1 MSLSYPLLL
10 VLGLLVAAALGVGVV
25 LLGRRRSA
33 ALAAAGISLA
43 GRRNRLFGPW
53 FFIGGV
59 VVLAVA
65 VAGPA
70 ASLPVGRSAGTVIL
84 AMDVSNSMSA
94 DDVTPSRLAAAQQ
107 TALSFIDAQPDSVDI
122 GVVGFDQGAL
132 TTSQP
137 TADRAAAKAAVQRLR
152 TAGGTSLA
160 SAILGS
166 LSAITG
172 TPVRIGEDGDL
183 PDIGNWGSA
192 TIVLISDGEDQGG
205 SGGSDAVT
213 AAATIAQ
220 NAGIHIEAVGVGTAE
235 GATVEIDGYQLHTA
249 LDTEQ
254 LTAIAQATGG
264 HYRSASDAEQLD
276 DVAST
281 IDLRLTVAKQDVPLA
296 GGFIAV
302 ALVLLAVGA
311 VVAADHPDRGG
322 SRLVAAATPTAR
334 GGAGDLDRPG
344 TGRAATPYE
353 VDPAHPDPVA
363 PPRLRHARC
372 WGGAAAGDRA
382 GAVQLHDDHAGDG
395 RFWIDVLHRRR
406 TQPAHRCPGGGRL
419 LHRVPG

>member
-10 VLGLLVAAALGVGVV
+10 VLGLLVAAGLGAGVV

-43 GRRNRLFGPW
+43 ARRNRLFGPW
-53 FFIGGV
+53 FFIGGL

-65 VAGPA
+65 VGGPA

-84 AMDVSNSMSA
+84 AMDVSNSMTA

-122 GVVGFDQGAL
+122 GVVGFDQGSL

-137 TADRAAAKAAVQRLR
+137 NADRAAAKAAVQRLR

-205 SGGSDAVT
+205 SSGSDAVM

-220 NAGIHIEAVGVGTAE
+220 NAGVHIEAVGVGTAE
-235 GATVEIDGYQLHTA
+235 GAIVEIDGYQLHTA

-254 LTAIAQATGG
+254 LRAIAQATGG
-264 HYRSASDAEQLD
+264 QYHSASDAEQLD

-311 VVAADHPDRGG
+311 LLTGLRTG
-322 SRLVAAATPTAR
+322 RLV
-334 GGAGDLDRPG
+334 
-344 TGRAATPYE
+344 
-353 VDPAHPDPVA
+353 
-363 PPRLRHARC
+363 
-372 WGGAAAGDRA
+372 
-382 GAVQLHDDHAGDG
+382 
-395 RFWIDVLHRRR
+395 
-406 TQPAHRCPGGGRL
+406 
-419 LHRVPG
+419 

>member
-1 MSLSYPLLL
+1 MSLSYPPLLI
-10 VLGLLVAAALGVGVV
+10 LGLLVAAALIVGAV
-25 LLGRRRSA
+25 LAGRRRSA
-33 ALAAAGISLA
+33 ALAAAGVSVA
-43 GRRNRLFGPW
+43 GRRNHQLGLW
-53 FFIGGV
+53 LSVGGV
-59 VVLAVA
+59 VLLAVA

-70 ASLPVGRSAGTVIL
+70 AALPVGRSAGTVML

-107 TALSFIDAQPDSVDI
+107 AALSFIDAQPDSVDI

-137 TADRAAAKAAVQRLR
+137 SADRAATKAAVERLR

-183 PDIGNWGSA
+183 PDIGHWGSA
-192 TIVLISDGEDQGG
+192 TIVLFSDGEDQGG
-205 SGGSDAVT
+205 SDAVS

-220 NAGIHIEAVGVGTAE
+220 NAGVHIEAVGVGTAD
-235 GATVEIDGYQLHTA
+235 GTAVEIDGYQLHTA

-254 LTAIAQATGG
+254 LTAIAKATGG
-264 HYRSASDAEQLD
+264 TYHHASETGQLD
-276 DVAST
+276 DIAST

-302 ALVLLAVGA
+302 ALPLLAAGA
-311 VVAADHPDRGG
+311 LLTGVR
-322 SRLVAAATPTAR
+322 
-334 GGAGDLDRPG
+334 
-344 TGRAATPYE
+344 TGRLA
-353 VDPAHPDPVA
+353 
-363 PPRLRHARC
+363 
-372 WGGAAAGDRA
+372 
-382 GAVQLHDDHAGDG
+382 
-395 RFWIDVLHRRR
+395 
-406 TQPAHRCPGGGRL
+406 
-419 LHRVPG
+419 

>member
-1 MSLSYPLLL
+1 MSLSYPPLLL
-10 VLGLLVAAALGVGVV
+10 LGLLVAAALIVGAV
-25 LLGRRRSA
+25 LAGRRRSA
-33 ALAAAGISLA
+33 ALATAGVSVA
-43 GRRNRLFGPW
+43 GRRNNQLGLW
-53 FFIGGV
+53 LSVGGV
-59 VVLAVA
+59 VLLAVG

-70 ASLPVGRSAGTVIL
+70 AALPVGRSAGTVIL

-94 DDVTPSRLAAAQQ
+94 DDVTPSRLAGAQQ
-107 TALSFIDAQPDSVDI
+107 AALSFIDAQPDSVDI

-132 TTSQP
+132 ATSP
-137 TADRAAAKAAVQRLR
+137 PSADRAASKAAVQNMR

-172 TPVRIGEDGDL
+172 SPVRIGEDGEL
-183 PDIGNWGSA
+183 PDIGHWSSA
-192 TIVLISDGEDQGG
+192 TIVLFSDGEDQGG
-205 SGGSDAVT
+205 SSDAVT

-220 NAGIHIEAVGVGTAE
+220 NAGVHIEAVGVGTAD

-264 HYRSASDAEQLD
+264 HYRPASDAEQLD

-311 VVAADHPDRGG
+311 LLTGVRTG
-322 SRLVAAATPTAR
+322 RLV
-334 GGAGDLDRPG
+334 
-344 TGRAATPYE
+344 
-353 VDPAHPDPVA
+353 
-363 PPRLRHARC
+363 
-372 WGGAAAGDRA
+372 
-382 GAVQLHDDHAGDG
+382 
-395 RFWIDVLHRRR
+395 
-406 TQPAHRCPGGGRL
+406 
-419 LHRVPG
+419 

>member
-1 MSLSYPLLL
+1 MSLSYPPLLI
-10 VLGLLVAAALGVGVV
+10 LGLLVAAALIVGAV
-25 LLGRRRSA
+25 LAGRRRSA
-33 ALAAAGISLA
+33 ALAAAGVSVA
-43 GRRNRLFGPW
+43 GRRNYQLGLW
-53 FFIGGV
+53 LSVGGV
-59 VVLAVA
+59 VLLAVA

-70 ASLPVGRSAGTVIL
+70 AALPVGRSAGTVML

-107 TALSFIDAQPDSVDI
+107 AALSFIDAQPDSVDI

-137 TADRAAAKAAVQRLR
+137 TADRAATKAAVERLR

-183 PDIGNWGSA
+183 PDIGHWGSA
-192 TIVLISDGEDQGG
+192 TIVLFSDGEDQGG
-205 SGGSDAVT
+205 SDAVS

-220 NAGIHIEAVGVGTAE
+220 NAGVHIEAVGVGTAD
-235 GATVEIDGYQLHTA
+235 GTAVEIDGYQLHTA

-254 LTAIAQATGG
+254 LTAIAKATGG
-264 HYRSASDAEQLD
+264 TYHHASEMGQLD
-276 DVAST
+276 DIAST

-302 ALVLLAVGA
+302 ALPLLAAGA
-311 VVAADHPDRGG
+311 LLTGVRTG
-322 SRLVAAATPTAR
+322 RLV
-334 GGAGDLDRPG
+334 
-344 TGRAATPYE
+344 
-353 VDPAHPDPVA
+353 
-363 PPRLRHARC
+363 
-372 WGGAAAGDRA
+372 
-382 GAVQLHDDHAGDG
+382 
-395 RFWIDVLHRRR
+395 
-406 TQPAHRCPGGGRL
+406 
-419 LHRVPG
+419 

>member
-1 MSLSYPLLL
+1 MSLSYPPLLI
-10 VLGLLVAAALGVGVV
+10 LGLLVAAALIVGAV
-25 LLGRRRSA
+25 LAGRRRSA
-33 ALAAAGISLA
+33 ALAAAGVSVA
-43 GRRNRLFGPW
+43 GRRNNQLGLW
-53 FFIGGV
+53 LSVAGV
-59 VVLAVA
+59 VLLAVA

-70 ASLPVGRSAGTVIL
+70 AALPVGRSAGTVIL

-107 TALSFIDAQPDSVDI
+107 AALSFIDAQPDSVDI

-137 TADRAAAKAAVQRLR
+137 SADRAAAKAAVQRLR

-172 TPVRIGEDGDL
+172 TPVRIGDDGDL
-183 PDIGNWGSA
+183 PDIGYWGSA
-192 TIVLISDGEDQGG
+192 TIVLFSDGEDQGG
-205 SGGSDAVT
+205 SDAVS

-220 NAGIHIEAVGVGTAE
+220 NAGVHIEAVGVGTAD
-235 GATVEIDGYQLHTA
+235 GTTVEVDGYQLHTA
-249 LDTEQ
+249 LETEQ

-264 HYRSASDAEQLD
+264 TYHRAFETEELD
-276 DVAST
+276 DIAST

-311 VVAADHPDRGG
+311 LVTGVRTG
-322 SRLVAAATPTAR
+322 RLV
-334 GGAGDLDRPG
+334 
-344 TGRAATPYE
+344 
-353 VDPAHPDPVA
+353 
-363 PPRLRHARC
+363 
-372 WGGAAAGDRA
+372 
-382 GAVQLHDDHAGDG
+382 
-395 RFWIDVLHRRR
+395 
-406 TQPAHRCPGGGRL
+406 
-419 LHRVPG
+419 

>member
-1 MSLSYPLLL
+1 MSLSYPPLLI
-10 VLGLLVAAALGVGVV
+10 LGLLVAAALIVGAV
-25 LLGRRRSA
+25 LAGRRRSA
-33 ALAAAGISLA
+33 ALAAAGVSVA
-43 GRRNRLFGPW
+43 GRRNHQLGLW
-53 FFIGGV
+53 LSVGGV
-59 VVLAVA
+59 VLLAVA

-70 ASLPVGRSAGTVIL
+70 AALPVGRSAGTVML

-107 TALSFIDAQPDSVDI
+107 AALSFIDAQPDSVDI

-137 TADRAAAKAAVQRLR
+137 SADRAATKAAVERLR

-183 PDIGNWGSA
+183 PDIGHWGSA
-192 TIVLISDGEDQGG
+192 TIVLFSDGEDQGG
-205 SGGSDAVT
+205 SDAVS

-220 NAGIHIEAVGVGTAE
+220 NAGVHIEAVGVGTAD
-235 GATVEIDGYQLHTA
+235 GTAVEIDGYQLHTA

-254 LTAIAQATGG
+254 LTAIAKATGG
-264 HYRSASDAEQLD
+264 TYHHASEMGQLD
-276 DVAST
+276 DIAST

-302 ALVLLAVGA
+302 ALPLLAAGA
-311 VVAADHPDRGG
+311 LLTGVRTG
-322 SRLVAAATPTAR
+322 RLV
-334 GGAGDLDRPG
+334 
-344 TGRAATPYE
+344 
-353 VDPAHPDPVA
+353 
-363 PPRLRHARC
+363 
-372 WGGAAAGDRA
+372 
-382 GAVQLHDDHAGDG
+382 
-395 RFWIDVLHRRR
+395 
-406 TQPAHRCPGGGRL
+406 
-419 LHRVPG
+419 

>member
-25 LLGRRRSA
+25 LAGRRRSA

-137 TADRAAAKAAVQRLR
+137 SADRAAAKAAVQRLR

-213 AAATIAQ
+213 AGSDDCPERRCTHRSRRRWHRRGSDRRDRRLSAAYGSGYGAVDGHR
-220 NAGIHIEAVGVGTAE
+220 AGHRRPLPLRLRR
-235 GATVEIDGYQLHTA
+235 GAARRCRVHHRPPADGGQA
-249 LDTEQ
+249 GR
-254 LTAIAQATGG
+254 ATGRRV
-264 HYRSASDAEQLD
+264 HR
-276 DVAST
+276 
-281 IDLRLTVAKQDVPLA
+281 RRA
-296 GGFIAV
+296 G
-302 ALVLLAVGA
+302 
-311 VVAADHPDRGG
+311 AAGR
-322 SRLVAAATPTAR
+322 
-334 GGAGDLDRPG
+334 
-344 TGRAATPYE
+344 GRAA
-353 VDPAHPDPVA
+353 
-363 PPRLRHARC
+363 
-372 WGGAAAGDRA
+372 DRS
-382 GAVQLHDDHAGDG
+382 
-395 RFWIDVLHRRR
+395 
-406 TQPAHRCPGGGRL
+406 
-419 LHRVPG
+419 